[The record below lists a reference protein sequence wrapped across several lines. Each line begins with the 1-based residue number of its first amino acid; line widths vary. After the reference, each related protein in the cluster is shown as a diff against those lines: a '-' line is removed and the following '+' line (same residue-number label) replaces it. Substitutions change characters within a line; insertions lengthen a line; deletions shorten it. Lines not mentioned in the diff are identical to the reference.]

1 MPTRNVPLTSPA
13 QSLVVIDT
21 RTNTVVG
28 APIAVVTTTLAP
40 RPRRTGRVY
49 AVLSDSWEK
58 AIAFLEASLR

>member
-1 MPTRNVPLTSPA
+1 MPLTSPA

-28 APIAVVTTTLAP
+28 APIAVGTTTYSATP
-40 RPRRTGRVY
+40 TPDGGRVY

-58 AIAFLEASLR
+58 AIAFLKASLR